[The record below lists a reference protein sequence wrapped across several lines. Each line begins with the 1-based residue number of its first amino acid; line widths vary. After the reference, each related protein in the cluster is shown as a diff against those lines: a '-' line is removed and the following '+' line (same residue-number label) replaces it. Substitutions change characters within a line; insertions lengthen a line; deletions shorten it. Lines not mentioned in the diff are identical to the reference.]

1 MNKFKKIGLT
11 ALASSLLASSAAYA
25 GELSAS
31 GAASMKMQ
39 NNSQSA
45 AGKSISMGNS
55 VILSG
60 SGETDGGLTVSMSFE
75 LDSGVDTGTGTGP
88 FDNHSVSLASDSMGT
103 LTVHG
108 HGGSNAAAALD
119 TTAAGDLWDNT
130 LGMTTGA
137 AGTAPKASASGDNLV
152 VYTLPTLADGVSLSA
167 SYSSAGA
174 G

>member
-31 GAASMKMQ
+31 GDASMKVA
-39 NNSQSA
+39 NNSYKA
-45 AGKSISMGNS
+45 TGKSVSMGNS
-55 VILSG
+55 VILAG

-88 FDNHSVSLASDSMGT
+88 FDNHSVSVGSDTLGT

-108 HGGSNAAAALD
+108 HGGTNAGSALD

-130 LGMTTGA
+130 LGISTANDPA
-137 AGTAPKASASGDNLV
+137 AGASGNNLV
-152 VYTLPTLADGVSLSA
+152 V
-167 SYSSAGA
+167 
-174 G
+174 